1 MISINT
7 MTSGGF
13 GNKILYYNNLRQL
26 AARENEEWSCVPW
39 EGSQIFNG
47 DLLNGS
53 QSGDS
58 SLNLCL
64 GERFFEW
71 RTVPTRTIFEL
82 KQKPIVEPNS
92 AAIHFRGTDFFQWNS
107 DAVLDAEYYL
117 NAIEEVPAETFYLFT
132 DDKELQSYKSV
143 VKYLEEKSKNIVNGV
158 NTSNRQYYIGD
169 FSVMS
174 ECDYIISSPSTYCI
188 CAGFIGKNK
197 KIIHCNSWVSDR
209 VSKEDK
215 FWVDLN
221 NGGNEDYSLWRL
233 I

>member
-92 AAIHFRGTDFFQWNS
+92 
-107 DAVLDAEYYL
+107 V
-117 NAIEEVPAETFYLFT
+117 
-132 DDKELQSYKSV
+132 
-143 VKYLEEKSKNIVNGV
+143 
-158 NTSNRQYYIGD
+158 
-169 FSVMS
+169 
-174 ECDYIISSPSTYCI
+174 
-188 CAGFIGKNK
+188 
-197 KIIHCNSWVSDR
+197 
-209 VSKEDK
+209 
-215 FWVDLN
+215 
-221 NGGNEDYSLWRL
+221 
-233 I
+233 